1 MCTAISVTDT
11 DHYFGRNLDFHHAFG
26 EEITITPRNY
36 EISFRNGTKIKEHY
50 AIIGTSLVYENY
62 PLYFDAINEKGLG
75 MAGLYFP
82 GNAVYM
88 EKKEGKN
95 NIASFELIL
104 WILSQCESVSQAE
117 KHLENINITD
127 EAFNNELEPS
137 PLHWLVADSKRA
149 ITLEQTKN
157 GLNVYENKVGVLTN
171 NPTFDMQML
180 NLTNYMKVT
189 KEEPE
194 NNFSKLLDFEPYSRG
209 MGGIGLPGDLSSMSR
224 FVKASFTKLNS
235 IFGETENEKVHQFFH
250 ILYSVYQQRGCV
262 KVGEEF
268 EITHYTSCCNT
279 TKGIYY
285 YTTYNNST
293 INCVDMH
300 KSDLNSN
307 TLSRFEMKRGEEFC

>member
-1 MCTAISVTDT
+1 MCTAISVTNK
-11 DHYFGRNLDFHHAFG
+11 DHYFGRNLDFHHSFG

-36 EISFRNGTKIKEHY
+36 EINFRNGTKIKKHY
-50 AIIGTSLVYENY
+50 AIIGTSLVCDNY

-88 EKKEGKN
+88 EKKDEKN

-104 WILSQCESVSQAE
+104 WILSQCENVSEAE
-117 KHLENINITD
+117 KHLEKINITD
-127 EAFNNELEPS
+127 EAFSKDLEPS
-137 PLHWLVADSKRA
+137 PLHWIIADSKRA
-149 ITLEQTKN
+149 ITLEQTKR
-157 GLNVYENKVGVLTN
+157 GLNIYENKVGVLTN
-171 NPTFDMQML
+171 NPTFDVQML
-180 NLTNYMKVT
+180 NLTNYMTVSR
-189 KEEPE
+189 EEPE
-194 NNFSKLLDFEPYSRG
+194 NNFSKHLNFEPYSRG

-224 FVKASFTKLNS
+224 FVKVAFTKLNS

-307 TLSRFEMKRGEEFC
+307 VLSSFEMKKAK

>member
-1 MCTAISVTDT
+1 MCTAISVTAK
-11 DHYFGRNLDFHHAFG
+11 DHYFGRNLDFHHSFG

-36 EISFRNGTKIKEHY
+36 EITFRNGTKIKEHY
-50 AIIGTSLVYENY
+50 AIMGTSLVCENY

-88 EKKEGKN
+88 EKKDEKN

-104 WILSQCESVSQAE
+104 WILSQCESVFEAE
-117 KHLENINITD
+117 KHLEKINITD
-127 EAFNNELEPS
+127 EAFSKDLEPS
-137 PLHWLVADSKRA
+137 PLHWIVADSKRA
-149 ITLEQTKN
+149 ITLEQTKR
-157 GLNVYENKVGVLTN
+157 GLNIYENKVGVLTN
-171 NPTFDMQML
+171 NPTFDVQML
-180 NLTNYMKVT
+180 NLTNYMMVSR
-189 KEEPE
+189 EEPE
-194 NNFSKLLDFEPYSRG
+194 NNFSKHLNFEPYSRG

-224 FVKASFTKLNS
+224 FVKAGFTKLNS

-250 ILYSVYQQRGCV
+250 ILYSVYQQKGCV

-268 EITHYTSCCNT
+268 EITHYTTCCNT

-293 INCVDMH
+293 INSVDMH
-300 KSDLNSN
+300 KSDLDSN
-307 TLSRFEMKRGEEFC
+307 MLSSFEMKKAK